1 VGFEIAEDKI
11 EVVGTFC
18 WEDPDGTA
26 RGDGASGTLRFFR
39 TAEGKVEVESLGV
52 PFGAND
58 MAHITNTFQL
68 PPQKTLSLEA
78 PLYFLLGALDMYHDI
93 EFREIE
99 VFDIDPKSPKFGVQ
113 IAAKADL
120 EDDGGNLA
128 LVLKTILENAGQ
140 KQTLS
145 NLMRDL
151 LPFVDDLRVEPF
163 ADRTFLFRL
172 EEVFFPDEYLP
183 ASLLSDGTINVTAL
197 IVALYFER
205 RALVAFEEPERNL
218 HPSLLAKV
226 VDMLRDASRRKQ
238 VIISTHSPEVVRH
251 AKLEDLILV
260 SRGESGF
267 SRLSRPSER
276 ETVRDFLKN
285 EIGIEDL
292 FLQNMLEI

>member
-1 VGFEIAEDKI
+1 
-11 EVVGTFC
+11 
-18 WEDPDGTA
+18 
-26 RGDGASGTLRFFR
+26 
-39 TAEGKVEVESLGV
+39 
-52 PFGAND
+52 
-58 MAHITNTFQL
+58 
-68 PPQKTLSLEA
+68 
-78 PLYFLLGALDMYHDI
+78 
-93 EFREIE
+93 
-99 VFDIDPKSPKFGVQ
+99 
-113 IAAKADL
+113 
-120 EDDGGNLA
+120 
-128 LVLKTILENAGQ
+128 
-140 KQTLS
+140 
-145 NLMRDL
+145 MRDL